1 MSKDKF
7 LATLRLLLCIVLCMI
22 IGALMVWFLTLTGLA
37 EHAGTAVAFIRSFPA
52 HLKDIAEVMTGAL
65 CMALVGGMMWEMAV
79 HWRDLLAL
87 LDGLFAMVGALVR
100 IFDLVS
106 DDPGE
111 IFDEK
116 EGKPKEG
123 KPKDT
128 KKDRKPPEI
137 DLCADIDELADTI
150 LTREAS

>member
-7 LATLRLLLCIVLCMI
+7 LAALRLLLCIVLCMI
-22 IGALMVWFLTLTGLA
+22 VGALMVWFLTLTGLA

-52 HLKDIAEVMTGAL
+52 HLEDIAEVMTGAL
-65 CMALVGGMMWEMAV
+65 CMALVGGMVWELVV

-87 LDGLFAMVGALVR
+87 LDGLFAMVGALIR

-111 IFDEK
+111 IFGEK
-116 EGKPKEG
+116 KTKPQG
-123 KPKDT
+123 T
-128 KKDRKPPEI
+128 KKGSKPPEI

-150 LTREAS
+150 LTKEAS

>member
-52 HLKDIAEVMTGAL
+52 HLKDVAEVMTGAL
-65 CMALVGGMMWEMAV
+65 CMALVGGMVWELAV

-128 KKDRKPPEI
+128 KKDSKPPEI

>member
-7 LATLRLLLCIVLCMI
+7 LAALRLLLCIVLCMI
-22 IGALMVWFLTLTGLA
+22 VGALMVWFLTLSGLA
-37 EHAGTAVAFIRSFPA
+37 EHAGTAIAFIRSFPA
-52 HLKDIAEVMTGAL
+52 HLEDVAEVMTGAL
-65 CMALVGGMMWEMAV
+65 CMALVGGMIWELVV

-111 IFDEK
+111 IFD
-116 EGKPKEG
+116 
-123 KPKDT
+123 
-128 KKDRKPPEI
+128 KKRPNHKI
-137 DLCADIDELADTI
+137 QKKTANRLKSIFVRTLMNLQTQF
-150 LTREAS
+150 

>member
-52 HLKDIAEVMTGAL
+52 HLKDVAEVMTGAL
-65 CMALVGGMMWEMAV
+65 CMALVGGMVWELAV

-116 EGKPKEG
+116 EGKPK
-123 KPKDT
+123 DT

-150 LTREAS
+150 LTREVS

>member
-1 MSKDKF
+1 MSKEKF
-7 LATLRLLLCIVLCMI
+7 LAALRLLLCIVLCMI
-22 IGALMVWFLTLTGLA
+22 VGALMVWFLTLSGLA
-37 EHAGTAVAFIRSFPA
+37 EHAGTAIAFIRSFPG
-52 HLKDIAEVMTGAL
+52 HLEDVAEVMTGAL
-65 CMALVGGMMWEMAV
+65 CMALVGGMIWELVV

-111 IFDEK
+111 IFDKK
-116 EGKPKEG
+116 EAKPQN
-123 KPKDT
+123 T
-128 KKDRKPPEI
+128 KKDSKPPEI

-150 LTREAS
+150 LTEEAS

>member
-7 LATLRLLLCIVLCMI
+7 LAILRLLLCIVLCMI
-22 IGALMVWFLTLTGLA
+22 VGALMMWILPLTGLA

-52 HLKDIAEVMTGAL
+52 HLKDVAEVMTGAL
-65 CMALVGGMMWEMAV
+65 YLTLVGGMVWEMAV

-87 LDGLFAMVGALVR
+87 LDSLFAMVEALVR

-111 IFDEK
+111 NFDEK
-116 EGKPKEG
+116 EAKPQ
-123 KPKDT
+123 DT
-128 KKDRKPPEI
+128 KKDSKPPEI
-137 DLCADIDELADTI
+137 DLCADINELADTI

>member
-7 LATLRLLLCIVLCMI
+7 LAALRLLLCIVLCMI
-22 IGALMVWFLTLTGLA
+22 VGALMVWFLTLSGLA
-37 EHAGTAVAFIRSFPA
+37 EHAGTAITFIRSFPA

-65 CMALVGGMMWEMAV
+65 CMALVGGMVWELVV

-111 IFDEK
+111 IFDK
-116 EGKPKEG
+116 KKTKPQ
-123 KPKDT
+123 DT
-128 KKDRKPPEI
+128 KKDSKPPEI
-137 DLCADIDELADTI
+137 CLLYTSDAADD
-150 LTREAS
+150 

>member
-52 HLKDIAEVMTGAL
+52 HLKEIAEVMTGAL
-65 CMALVGGMMWEMAV
+65 CMALVGGMVWELVV

-87 LDGLFAMVGALVR
+87 LDGLFAMVGALIR

-116 EGKPKEG
+116 KPNHKVQ
-123 KPKDT
+123 
-128 KKDRKPPEI
+128 KKDSKPPEI

-150 LTREAS
+150 LTKEAS